1 MITKKIKPFTQ
12 GPWSLEVVRPLHPE
26 HPPGQTNF
34 VLVHEGGQRFQLGH
48 MDAHTLREVLTDHD
62 RRGTAPEF
70 GSAETADC
78 GGTMKIA
85 SGLIRV
91 DCKEPPVGASFG
103 MIDVYRTLEELWA

>member
-1 MITKKIKPFTQ
+1 MITKNIKPFAQ
-12 GPWSLEVVRPLHPE
+12 GPWSLEVVRPLDPAHPY
-26 HPPGQTNF
+26 GKTKF

-48 MDAHTLREVLTDHD
+48 MDAQTLRDVLHDHD

-70 GSAETADC
+70 LSAETADC

-91 DCKEPPVGASFG
+91 DCKEPRVGASFG
-103 MIDVYRTLEELWA
+103 MVDVYRTLEDLWA